1 MQLRLSRRILWR
13 RRIVGSL
20 LSLPVYLTLHLIG
33 LMSLQGTQQLVLV
46 ALFALYLAALRSRG
60 GRGSVAWLVYLCE
73 CLSLALFIRATGG
86 ATSPLQVLAYPW
98 MFGSALALSSEK
110 LRPAA
115 AVWLVLL
122 TALTLALGGWDT
134 RGFDLFAVVN
144 TLALAGAF
152 AALLTFNLE
161 RRAARTDAL
170 LPMVLN
176 RDAGLE
182 RLQEWTE
189 DREMFTLSFIDLSG
203 FKSIND
209 RYGHPVG
216 DEVLRAVA
224 ERLLGSMRTSDVV
237 MRYGGDEFVVA
248 TRMILPRQRVEALFS
263 APVMTTAGPLQV
275 RADVGCVQST
285 SGSDLKRLLRRADAL
300 MYSQKRSSRP
310 DAETLSQPDLDETY
324 RKDE

>member
-1 MQLRLSRRILWR
+1 MQFRLSRRTIWR
-13 RRIVGSL
+13 QRVVGSL
-20 LSLPVYLTLHLIG
+20 LSLPVYLTLYFTGWLP
-33 LMSLQGTQQLVLV
+33 LQGTQQLVLV
-46 ALFALYLAALRSRG
+46 ALFALYLAALRSKG

-73 CLSLALFIRATGG
+73 CLSLALFIRVTGG
-86 ATSPLQVLAYPW
+86 AMSPLQVLAYPW
-98 MFGSALALSSEK
+98 MFGSALVLLSGE

-115 AVWLVLL
+115 ASWLVLL
-122 TALTLALGGWDT
+122 TALTLALGGWNT
-134 RGFDLFAVVN
+134 GGFDFALVN
-144 TLALAGAF
+144 ALALAGTF
-152 AALLTFNLE
+152 AALLTLNLE

-182 RLQEWTE
+182 RLEEWTE

-263 APVMTTAGPLQV
+263 APVITTVGPLQV

-285 SGSDLKRLLRRADAL
+285 SGSDLEGLLRRADVL
-300 MYSQKRSSRP
+300 MYSQKRSREPGGSAL
-310 DAETLSQPDLDETY
+310 DQLDVQP
-324 RKDE
+324 